1 MCHTDFVQILISQ
14 YWCSVHSGTWHLRK
28 VMVNCFTTFIFV
40 HLNKTSHEFWGSW
53 RCACMHCWSWYLRL
67 NNLTASYLFNIY
79 VWSVIRLLLQLISSI
94 IICVTGKGHPKLKKS
109 HAVFFFVFLERMFM
123 STYGVWQ
130 TINCQSKENQSNK
143 PWHASALVEIHR
155 ERRVTENSVT
165 DHVTHKQHDW

>member
-1 MCHTDFVQILISQ
+1 MCHTDFVQILISK

-109 HAVFFFVFLERMFM
+109 HAVFFFFRKNVH
-123 STYGVWQ
+123 VHIW
-130 TINCQSKENQSNK
+130 C
-143 PWHASALVEIHR
+143 
-155 ERRVTENSVT
+155 VT
-165 DHVTHKQHDW
+165 DHQLSVKRESKQQTMAC